1 MWFGR
6 GMPVRRHT
14 APVRGHSP
22 VRSLR
27 RGLAVARRA
36 HRARY
41 VWFSLVF
48 DTGVLIGLAGA
59 RLAPD
64 RHWK

>member
-1 MWFGR
+1 MR
-6 GMPVRRHT
+6 T
-14 APVRGHSP
+14 HSP
-22 VRSLR
+22 LRSLR
-27 RGLAVARRA
+27 RGLAGARHAR
-36 HRARY
+36 RARY

-48 DTGVLIGLAGA
+48 DTGVLAGLAGA